1 MKRLGWI
8 KPDDG
13 VRVDGR
19 FLDYECFGLDEW
31 LRAHGVEDV
40 QVVVET
46 SAAESHHT
54 KEHLLATGEV
64 GRLLPPARRLVD
76 AGCGAVAW
84 VCTSGSF
91 IGGAA
96 WAKSQVQALEAE
108 TGRPATSTSLAL
120 VEAVKS
126 LGTELVDVLSP
137 YPEAVSAAFRTF
149 FAECGIRV
157 ANVHSLGCPTGSDS
171 HALDLRRQVADF
183 GRAHPGS
190 SHPLVI
196 PDAAVDSL
204 DLVTLLEEDLG
215 RPVLTANQATL
226 WLGLGLLDL
235 PRRVPNAGTLLAGE
249 RL

>member
-31 LRAHGVEDV
+31 LRARGVEDV
-40 QVVVET
+40 EVVVET

-64 GRLLPPARRLVD
+64 KRLLLPARRLVD

-96 WAKSQVQALEAE
+96 WATSQVQALEAA

-126 LGTELVDVLSP
+126 LGTEIVDVLSP
-137 YPEAVSAAFRTF
+137 YPEAVSVAFRTF

-183 GRAHPGS
+183 GRAHPRS

-196 PDAAVDSL
+196 PDAAVNSL
-204 DLVTLLEEDLG
+204 DLVTLLERDLG
-215 RPVLTANQATL
+215 RPVLSANQATL
-226 WLGLGLLDL
+226 WRGLSLLDL
-235 PRRVPNAGTLLAGE
+235 PRRVPNAGTLLAGD